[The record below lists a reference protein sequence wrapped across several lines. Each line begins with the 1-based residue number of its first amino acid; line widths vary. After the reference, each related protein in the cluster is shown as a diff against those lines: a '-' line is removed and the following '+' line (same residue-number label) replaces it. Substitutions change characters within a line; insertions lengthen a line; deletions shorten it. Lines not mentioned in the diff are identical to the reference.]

1 MSEQS
6 TEQAVAEIW
15 ELFRAT
21 DAQFKEITNRF
32 AETNAQFKETDARF
46 KATDAQFK
54 ETDLRLDQRFRETDE
69 KLRRLEGLF
78 GSQWGKFI
86 ETLVQPSA
94 LKLFR
99 EKGIQVHYVNQR
111 VLSRA
116 NGRSMEVDLIL
127 ENDQDIIVIEVKSTL
142 KVQDVNDFL
151 ADMDEFLYF
160 FPKYLGKRILAG
172 IAGLTIEE
180 NADRYAY
187 RAGLFVL
194 AMSGDGVVQIRND
207 ESFRPKN
214 FGV

>member
-21 DAQFKEITNRF
+21 DAQFKETD
-32 AETNAQFKETDARF
+32 AKFKETDARF

-54 ETDLRLDQRFRETDE
+54 ETDMRLDQRFRETDE

-99 EKGIQVHYVNQR
+99 DKGIQVHYINQR
-111 VLSRA
+111 VLSQS

-151 ADMDEFLYF
+151 TDLDEFLYF
-160 FPKYLGKRILAG
+160 FPKYQGKRILAG

-194 AMSGDGVVQIRND
+194 AMSGDGMVQIRND
-207 ESFRPKN
+207 ENFRPKN
-214 FGV
+214 FGA